1 MSDVPPSGTPP
12 TGIGDSGADPV
23 SGLKDQAVSN
33 GLWALVS
40 LTGRRAISFLSA
52 AICPGSCSTT
62 TARSAALMTTLFFL
76 EVGLDLGLGAAVI
89 YEQEEG
95 QSRRVDAAFTANLS
109 VSALLAAAVFLAAPA
124 LGRFF
129 HVEEFDDMF
138 RLLGVAVLIRGL
150 FQIPDALLKRYLRF
164 RSRTAI
170 TFVRA
175 MTRMVV
181 AVGLAATGVGVMSV
195 AWGLVA
201 AEVVGSAGVMIQTR
215 YRPRLRMDWPVMSSM
230 LRFAG
235 AILGIRLAGQLAL
248 NGDYLVVGSQL
259 GDTALGFYF
268 NAFRLPELTILA
280 VGLAFSDVAF
290 PVFSRART
298 GGAPKL
304 QSGLLSSLELL
315 CLYGFPAAVGLAINA
330 ESAVRVVFGAGW
342 APSVE
347 PMVAISLAAGLMTI
361 AFAPGDIYAATG
373 RPNVL
378 LTMIIVHIPIQFA
391 ILFVGTNWGIDGV
404 AWAQLISISLA
415 VLVGVVVASRV
426 IGVPMGDQARSMM
439 PGVFAALGVLL
450 GSLPVVLA
458 LDPGLVSLALGS
470 LAGIVGAT
478 VMVWVL
484 ARPTFTVVLAMV
496 RKVVRPGR

>member
-1 MSDVPPSGTPP
+1 M
-12 TGIGDSGADPV
+12 
-23 SGLKDQAVSN
+23 
-33 GLWALVS
+33 
-40 LTGRRAISFLSA
+40 
-52 AICPGSCSTT
+52 
-62 TARSAALMTTLFFL
+62 
-76 EVGLDLGLGAAVI
+76 
-89 YEQEEG
+89 
-95 QSRRVDAAFTANLS
+95 
-109 VSALLAAAVFLAAPA
+109 
-124 LGRFF
+124 
-129 HVEEFDDMF
+129 
-138 RLLGVAVLIRGL
+138 
-150 FQIPDALLKRYLRF
+150 
-164 RSRTAI
+164 
-170 TFVRA
+170 
-175 MTRMVV
+175 
-181 AVGLAATGVGVMSV
+181 
-195 AWGLVA
+195 
-201 AEVVGSAGVMIQTR
+201 
-215 YRPRLRMDWPVMSSM
+215 
-230 LRFAG
+230 
-235 AILGIRLAGQLAL
+235 
-248 NGDYLVVGSQL
+248 
-259 GDTALGFYF
+259 
-268 NAFRLPELTILA
+268 
-280 VGLAFSDVAF
+280 
-290 PVFSRART
+290 
-298 GGAPKL
+298 
-304 QSGLLSSLELL
+304 L

-361 AFAPGDIYAATG
+361 AFASGDIYAATG

-415 VLVGVVVASRV
+415 VLVRVVVASRV

-484 ARPTFTVVLAMV
+484 ARPTFTAVLAMV